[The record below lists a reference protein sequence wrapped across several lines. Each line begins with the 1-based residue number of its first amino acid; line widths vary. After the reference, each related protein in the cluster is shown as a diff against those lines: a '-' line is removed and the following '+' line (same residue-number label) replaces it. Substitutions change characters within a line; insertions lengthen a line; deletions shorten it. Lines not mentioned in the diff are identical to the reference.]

1 MIRLG
6 ISPFPPLSPERIEAA
21 RQLYGSTIDDYL
33 RHLRT
38 GDPLADDLVLAFE
51 RLPRGRGYKLLQQ
64 ALDHGIDSL
73 DDPPPELVALFRQVD
88 HVPFWVDWDR
98 MKYGNAKVLR
108 NAFLTALS
116 FALYALPISYMR
128 TQYIP
133 LAFTKELLDNA
144 PARYSYT
151 AAFVVDSFLPN
162 GLQRFS
168 EGFKTCIR
176 VRIGHAMVRRK
187 ILRSGDW
194 DTERF
199 GVPVNQSHMAIAA
212 ILFSFFV
219 IEGLEKMGT
228 HFNPADRESVL
239 LIWRYVGW
247 LLGIDH
253 ELVNTSQ
260 EEARRMLE
268 IAFSVEGDPDSVT
281 VALCQST
288 IDGLAQYIQVGPRW
302 MQSRLPSFFYALS
315 RLLLG
320 KDLADRLEYPKSSV
334 RLKVACRVFITYLWI
349 TQRVPGITPR
359 FVQDPLGVS
368 FWLDNV
374 AYR

>member
-1 MIRLG
+1 MIRPG
-6 ISPFPPLSPERIEAA
+6 ISPFPPLSSERIESA
-21 RQLYGSTIDDYL
+21 RQLYGNTVDDYL

-38 GDPLADDLVLAFE
+38 GDPLADELVLAFE
-51 RLPRGRGYKLLQQ
+51 RLPRGRGYKLLQE

-88 HVPFWVDWDR
+88 HVPFWVDWER

-116 FALYALPISYMR
+116 FALYALPFSFMR
-128 TQYIP
+128 TQNIP

-162 GLQRFS
+162 GLRRFS
-168 EGFKTCIR
+168 DGFKTCIR

-194 DTERF
+194 DTEKL
-199 GVPVNQSHMAIAA
+199 GVPVNQSHMAVAA
-212 ILFSFFV
+212 IVFSFFV

-228 HFNPADRESVL
+228 HFNRADRESVL
-239 LIWRYVGW
+239 LIWRYVGR
-247 LLGIDH
+247 LLGIDS

-260 EEARRMLE
+260 EEALRMLE
-268 IAFSVEGDPDSVT
+268 IAFSVEGDPDGVT

-288 IDGLAQYIQVGPRW
+288 VSGLAQYIQVGPRW

-320 KDLADRLEYPKSSV
+320 KDLADRLEYPRSSV
-334 RLKVACRVFITYLWI
+334 CFKVACRVFIAYIWI
-349 TQRVPGITPR
+349 TQRVPGINPR
-359 FVQDPLGVS
+359 FVQDPLGVR

>member
-1 MIRLG
+1 
-6 ISPFPPLSPERIEAA
+6 
-21 RQLYGSTIDDYL
+21 
-33 RHLRT
+33 
-38 GDPLADDLVLAFE
+38 
-51 RLPRGRGYKLLQQ
+51 
-64 ALDHGIDSL
+64 
-73 DDPPPELVALFRQVD
+73 
-88 HVPFWVDWDR
+88 

-116 FALYALPISYMR
+116 FALYALPFSYMR
-128 TQYIP
+128 TQNIP

-176 VRIGHAMVRRK
+176 VRIRHAMVRRK

-199 GVPVNQSHMAIAA
+199 GIPVNQSHMAIAA

-228 HFNPADRESVL
+228 HFNRADRESVL

-302 MQSRLPSFFYALS
+302 MQARLPSFFYARS
-315 RLLLG
+315 RHLLG

-334 RLKVACRVFITYLWI
+334 CLKVACRVFITYLWI